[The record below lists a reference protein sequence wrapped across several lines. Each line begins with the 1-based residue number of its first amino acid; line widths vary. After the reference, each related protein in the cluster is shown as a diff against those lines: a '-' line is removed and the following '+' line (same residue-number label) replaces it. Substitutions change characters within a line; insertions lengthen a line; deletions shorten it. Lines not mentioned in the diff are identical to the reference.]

1 MSETRNDKVKPA
13 GTSIPADM
21 KIFPRNLTARAAY
34 VVRGN
39 PVVSRPESGADNS
52 HPGLEF
58 DQRNIDRGF
67 FPGLLFD
74 FHFDT
79 GARLTKVFSP
89 WLELEKTQD
98 NRNDLEAR
106 PRDFCLWY
114 VCGRFGDQA
123 DDLTIAD
130 LYGLD
135 SYDVLRRVHDLEPGP
150 LAIVIG
156 LDPERMKLD
165 QAWLAVAKKDLL
177 PLVAPLMA
185 KPEERKEAL
194 RALEEQLAGQ
204 ERLVTFRDGQGNL
217 QGAVLVSARASYLN
231 GEGVIDL
238 QVAEPGALTQSLCSP
253 WQWDFQ
259 DCGCYYWAA
268 SRPDIVTA
276 SGGNGKPQK
285 VNFLRKRPDSQPA
298 GGASDSAPSIPLS
311 WSAWMDANSI
321 VSQPWMLQGWESLPL
336 VIDDRETTRF
346 EAGPPPSMTDLWDR
360 RTVVDQLKHLAAV
373 EHALC
378 VKFLYAHYSVK
389 VADDKPELAEVA
401 HEVRSIAI
409 DEMHHFRWVNEALQM
424 LRTTPVFDRADKLS
438 APPGGFKKQQYQ
450 TDLTLEALTPESVQR
465 FIEIERPSRKDDP
478 DEIAGLYTHI
488 LLSLQNH
495 QDRKTEYPA
504 DVCQR
509 LQEIVKLIIDEGGE
523 HFYRMERVQESLQRL
538 APEQYLAF
546 SGPPSAQ
553 SPDSEWGRLQI
564 LGDHY
569 YQLLLEALE
578 QAFLEPPQTRGEMIG
593 QARRVMHNLDE
604 VGRLL
609 ARQGQGL
616 LFTMPRSPRRGGS
629 LCARVSRTLETAVMR
644 LLAQL
649 RRSGSPEV
657 HAFAARHQQIA
668 GEMQLFFSA
677 KAGASR

>member
-1 MSETRNDKVKPA
+1 
-13 GTSIPADM
+13 
-21 KIFPRNLTARAAY
+21 
-34 VVRGN
+34 
-39 PVVSRPESGADNS
+39 
-52 HPGLEF
+52 
-58 DQRNIDRGF
+58 
-67 FPGLLFD
+67 
-74 FHFDT
+74 
-79 GARLTKVFSP
+79 
-89 WLELEKTQD
+89 
-98 NRNDLEAR
+98 
-106 PRDFCLWY
+106 
-114 VCGRFGDQA
+114 
-123 DDLTIAD
+123 
-130 LYGLD
+130 
-135 SYDVLRRVHDLEPGP
+135 
-150 LAIVIG
+150 
-156 LDPERMKLD
+156 
-165 QAWLAVAKKDLL
+165 
-177 PLVAPLMA
+177 
-185 KPEERKEAL
+185 
-194 RALEEQLAGQ
+194 
-204 ERLVTFRDGQGNL
+204 
-217 QGAVLVSARASYLN
+217 
-231 GEGVIDL
+231 
-238 QVAEPGALTQSLCSP
+238 
-253 WQWDFQ
+253 
-259 DCGCYYWAA
+259 
-268 SRPDIVTA
+268 
-276 SGGNGKPQK
+276 
-285 VNFLRKRPDSQPA
+285 
-298 GGASDSAPSIPLS
+298 
-311 WSAWMDANSI
+311 MDAKSI

-346 EAGPPPSMTDLWDR
+346 EVGPPPSMAGLWDR
-360 RTVVDQLKHLAAV
+360 RTVVDQLEHLAAV

-523 HFYRMERVQESLQRL
+523 HFYRMERVQKRLQGL
-538 APEQYLAF
+538 APEQYLSF
-546 SGPPSAQ
+546 NGPPSAQ

-629 LCARVSRTLETAVMR
+629 LCARISRTLETAVMR

-649 RRSGSPEV
+649 RRSKSPEL